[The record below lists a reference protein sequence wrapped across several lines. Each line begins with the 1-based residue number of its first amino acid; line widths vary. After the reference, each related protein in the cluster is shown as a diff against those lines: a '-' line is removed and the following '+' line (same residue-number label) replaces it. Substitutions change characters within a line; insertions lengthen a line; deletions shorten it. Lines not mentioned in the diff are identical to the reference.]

1 MIVVAIFRKSVNLN
15 IKICIE
21 RLFPMQTLSISCLF
35 VSIGDSIT
43 IASSEE
49 LVDACEQYVGDKVLR
64 ITTSVTSK
72 CKALAPSVD
81 LGTKVSNS
89 TKKAGQEGLR
99 IIPFVKP
106 NSMTPTICDGT
117 SEKMSPPSSG
127 IKRRR
132 MSHKYPSLPPKRLDK
147 DAKHQPIISSNQR
160 RCVYCSYLTQLAK
173 VNMAV
178 EAPPQI
184 RQPARKCSH
193 CDVHVCKGHWE
204 LFHTE

>member
-1 MIVVAIFRKSVNLN
+1 MIDVTIFRKIVNLN
-15 IKICIE
+15 IKIFIE
-21 RLFPMQTLSISCLF
+21 RLFSMQTLFISCLF
-35 VSIGDSIT
+35 ASIGDAIT

-72 CKALAPSVD
+72 TKALPPSVD
-81 LGTKVSNS
+81 LGTNVSNS
-89 TKKAGQEGLR
+89 TKNAGQEGLR
-99 IIPFVKP
+99 IIPYVKP
-106 NSMTPTICDGT
+106 KTPTICDGT

-204 LFHTE
+204 LFHRE